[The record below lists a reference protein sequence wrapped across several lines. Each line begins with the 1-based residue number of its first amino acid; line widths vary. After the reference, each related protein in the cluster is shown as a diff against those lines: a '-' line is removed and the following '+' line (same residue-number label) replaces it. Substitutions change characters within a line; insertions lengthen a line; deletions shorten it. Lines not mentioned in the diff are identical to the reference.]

1 MADREPIG
9 KRLRFEVFKRD
20 KFTCQYCG
28 RAAPDVTLHVDHVEP
43 VAAGGETTL
52 LNLVTACADCNLGK
66 GPRALSDDS
75 VVVKQR
81 SQLDHL
87 QERREQVEMMI
98 AWQRGLVAEAHD
110 ALGELAAFWNDLIS
124 GYAINEFGKDLLRK
138 WARTFTAEQLCEA
151 MRTAADN
158 HLLHDSSGN
167 LDAHSVQAAFDAVPR
182 IAGANRTVAEK
193 PYFKALYYVRAC
205 LRRRCGYMNEGL
217 ALKMLDEA
225 YLDGVPINELKDM
238 AICARSW
245 SDWRAMMD
253 AFRADEQKGE

>member
-28 RAAPDVTLHVDHVEP
+28 RAAPDVTLHVDHIEP

-66 GPRALSDDS
+66 GARALSDDS
-75 VVVKQR
+75 VVVRQR
-81 SQLDHL
+81 SQLDDL

-98 AWQRGLVAEAHD
+98 AWQRGLVTDARDAHED
-110 ALGELAAFWNDLIS
+110 LVDFWNDLTP
-124 GYAINEFGKDLLRK
+124 GYKLAETGSDKLRQ

-158 HLLHDSSGN
+158 HLLHNSAGG
-167 LDAHSVQAAFDAVPR
+167 LDHTSVEDAFTAIPR
-182 IAGANRTVAEK
+182 IAGANRAIAEK
-193 PYFKALYYVRAC
+193 PYVKDLYYIRAC
-205 LRRRCGYMNEGL
+205 LRRRCNYMNEGL
-217 ALKMLDEA
+217 ALKLLDEC
-225 YLDGVPINELKDM
+225 YLAGVSLAVLKDV
-238 AICARSW
+238 AICTRNW
-245 SDWRAMMD
+245 STWRAEMD
-253 AFRADEQKGE
+253 ALRDEANKGE